1 MKVYNKS
8 TQKKSAHKSK
18 TKGNDHHQASR
29 RSGLTG
35 QFKVVE
41 IDKDSSTSYLNEN
54 KKPVT
59 VTTIADTVP
68 TQPQNAFK
76 NDQENRND
84 DSSATNFDKPD
95 NPFIKNF
102 KRRFEMQKC
111 SSANNI
117 LKASFK
123 NRISLSPIENKQKSI
138 HLNTNKSRHHQLQIN
153 PFQLACVT
161 PDLELKSSS
170 EGVSNNKAVENIDH
184 DILLNHIEMSEAVEK
199 TNGSGI
205 EQTSIINDSLSSGA
219 NESISTCS
227 STNTSS
233 SSSNDDSNSYSYYKR
248 EGRGNGD
255 DEKSEA
261 SAIEVAAASNRHRQS
276 EYYTDYCCSCL
287 NELEEES
294 MRKDNYYN
302 NYKKIATFK
311 NQSQL
316 VQEHQ
321 ISALSLTDGFKF
333 SSHLHETNANTT
345 NNNMSSYLNST
356 NKVNFANRTNNVVS
370 MTPPHSHVSSFS
382 SSFLLNNNNKD
393 KAVVVNSDSFKSP
406 MNNQNMFL
414 QNTHRS
420 KTPKSVMKR
429 GQVMSL
435 STQKNRHVFG
445 TPDYLCPELLLGN
458 PHDESVDWYVLIL

>member
-18 TKGNDHHQASR
+18 TRGNDRHQASR

-54 KKPVT
+54 KKPAIIA
-59 VTTIADTVP
+59 TIADTTAAAA
-68 TQPQNAFK
+68 TQPQ
-76 NDQENRND
+76 NRND

-123 NRISLSPIENKQKSI
+123 NRISLSPIENKQKSM
-138 HLNTNKSRHHQLQIN
+138 HLNTNNKNRHHQLQIN

-161 PDLELKSSS
+161 PDLDLKSSS
-170 EGVSNNKAVENIDH
+170 DAISTNKAIKSIDH
-184 DILLNHIEMSEAVEK
+184 DILLNQIEMSEAVEK
-199 TNGSGI
+199 TNGGDI

-233 SSSNDDSNSYSYYKR
+233 SSSNGDTNCYSYFKR
-248 EGRGNGD
+248 EGRGNGE

-261 SAIEVAAASNRHRQS
+261 SVIGVAVTSDRHHQS
-276 EYYTDYCCSCL
+276 EFYSEYCCSCL
-287 NELEEES
+287 NELGEES

-302 NYKKIATFK
+302 NKKVATFK

-321 ISALSLTDGFKF
+321 ISALSLTDGYKF

-345 NNNMSSYLNST
+345 NNNMSYLNST
-356 NKVNFANRTNNVVS
+356 NKANFANKTNNGVS

-382 SSFLLNNNNKD
+382 SSFLLNNKD

-406 MNNQNMFL
+406 MNNQNVFL

-458 PHDESVDWYVLIL
+458 PHDESVDWYVLSYSWS